1 MNTHAG
7 AEDSGNFGGLQPKQH
22 MELHNLSSS
31 SAFPSLSPSTL
42 PPSHPPSPT
51 TFTTTSGSPAHCLPA
66 SSPKVSAF
74 LVPTLGVEFILGLV
88 GNSLALFIFCVHT

>member
-31 SAFPSLSPSTL
+31 SPFPSLSPSTL

-51 TFTTTSGSPAHCLPA
+51 TLGSPAHCFPA

-88 GNSLALFIFCVHT
+88 GNSLALFIFCVHTCP